1 MGAQICFPVEY
12 LPLEEARSL
21 FKKTAGDSME
31 ENLELRPIAIQVV
44 EECEGLPIAIV
55 TIAKALKDETVAV
68 WKNALEQ
75 LRSCAPTNIRA
86 VDKKVYSCL
95 EWSYTH
101 LKGDDVKSLFL
112 LCGMLSYGD
121 ISLDLLLRYGMGLD
135 LFDRID
141 SLERARNRLLAL
153 SVVRE
158 VARAIASK
166 DPHPFV
172 VREDV
177 GLEEWSETDE
187 SKRCAFIS
195 LHCKAVH
202 DLPQELVWPEL
213 QFFLLQNNNPLLNIP
228 NTFFEGMKKLKV
240 LDLSRMHF
248 TTLPSS
254 LDSLANLR
262 TLRLDGC
269 KLGDIALIGK
279 LTKLEVLSLMGSTIQ
294 QLPNEMSR

>member
-1 MGAQICFPVEY
+1 MGAQICFRLGH
-12 LPLEEARSL
+12 LPPEEAWSL
-21 FKKTAGDSME
+21 FKKTAGDSVE
-31 ENLELRPIAIQVV
+31 ENLELQPIAIQVV

-86 VDKKVYSCL
+86 VGKKVYSCL

-101 LKGDDVKSLFL
+101 LKDDDVKSLFL
-112 LCGMLSYGD
+112 LCGMLGYDD
-121 ISLDLLLRYGMGLD
+121 ISLDLLLQYGTGLD

-141 SLERARNRLLAL
+141 SLEQARNRLLAL
-153 SVVRE
+153 FVRMHDVVRE

-166 DPHPFV
+166 DLHPLV

-177 GLEEWSETDE
+177 GFEEWSETDD
-187 SKRCAFIS
+187 SKRCTFIS
-195 LHCKAVH
+195 LNCKAVH
-202 DLPQELVWPEL
+202 ELPQGLVCPEL
-213 QFFLLQNNNPLLNIP
+213 KFFQLHNNPSLNIP

-240 LDLSRMHF
+240 LDLSKMSF

-254 LDSLANLR
+254 LDSLGNLR

-269 KLGDIALIGK
+269 KLVDTVLIGK
-279 LTKLEVLSLMGSTIQ
+279 LTKLEVLSLVGSTIQ
-294 QLPNEMSR
+294 